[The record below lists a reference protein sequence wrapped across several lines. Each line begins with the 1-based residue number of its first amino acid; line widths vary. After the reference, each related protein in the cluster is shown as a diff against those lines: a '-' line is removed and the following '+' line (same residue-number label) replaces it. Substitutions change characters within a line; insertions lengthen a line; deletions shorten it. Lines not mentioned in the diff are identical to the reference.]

1 MRKINIGE
9 HVLYMNDQDY
19 EDYRAYFRREAAKEE
34 AAKLIDTV
42 ICTMAADHPKTKS
55 LREHRDAYIDALA
68 MHVPGAIETIL
79 RCADQEDAGLFVW
92 AQGHLDR
99 LYRHKRE
106 EEDRH
111 VVHVR

>member
-1 MRKINIGE
+1 MRKMTLGDRT
-9 HVLYMNDQDY
+9 LYMNDQDY
-19 EDYRAYFRREAAKEE
+19 EDYRAYFRMEAAKEE

-55 LREHRDAYIDALA
+55 LREHREAYIDALA
-68 MHVPGAIETIL
+68 MHVPGAIEAIL
-79 RCADQEDAGLFVW
+79 RRADQADDGLFVW

-106 EEDRH
+106 EDERH